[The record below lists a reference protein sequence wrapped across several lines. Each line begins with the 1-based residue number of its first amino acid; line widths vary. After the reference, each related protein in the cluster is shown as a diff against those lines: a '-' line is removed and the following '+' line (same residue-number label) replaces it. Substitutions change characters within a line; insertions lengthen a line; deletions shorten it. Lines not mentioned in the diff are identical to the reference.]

1 MDKVGSPRLPAA
13 RSASP
18 TFNRTTEERLA
29 EALRQVASLKLELAR
44 VREAYAVLLSARQV
58 EAGACMPVDSP
69 PASARPTRRRQD
81 DFDWDT
87 WARIKKARI
96 RGEDVEATAA

>member
-1 MDKVGSPRLPAA
+1 MDKVGTPRSPAA

-44 VREAYAVLLSARQV
+44 VRDAYAVLLAARQA
-58 EAGACMPVDSP
+58 EAVASP
-69 PASARPTRRRQD
+69 PEPVKASAEPVRQRHD

>member
-1 MDKVGSPRLPAA
+1 MDKVGSTRPPAA

-44 VREAYAVLLSARQV
+44 VREAYAVLLAARKVKAVASPLEHAKPSA
-58 EAGACMPVDSP
+58 E
-69 PASARPTRRRQD
+69 PTRKRHD
-81 DFDWDT
+81 DFDWET

>member
-1 MDKVGSPRLPAA
+1 MDKVGAPRSPAA

-18 TFNRTTEERLA
+18 TFNRSTEERLA

-44 VREAYAVLLSARQV
+44 VRDAYAVLLAARQA
-58 EAGACMPVDSP
+58 EAVASP
-69 PASARPTRRRQD
+69 PEHIKPSAEPARHRRD
-81 DFDWDT
+81 DFDWET

>member
-1 MDKVGSPRLPAA
+1 MDKVGAPRSPAA

-18 TFNRTTEERLA
+18 TFNRSTEERLA

-44 VREAYAVLLSARQV
+44 VRDAYAVLLAARQAEV
-58 EAGACMPVDSP
+58 VASSSEHAK
-69 PASARPTRRRQD
+69 ASAEPSRKRHD
-81 DFDWDT
+81 DFDWET

-96 RGEDVEATAA
+96 RGEDVGATAA